1 MISTLLNARRI
12 AVVGVAKNC
21 GKTTT
26 LNHLIL
32 LAGGQGKTLGLMSVG
47 IDGESEDV
55 LLGTAKPPI
64 HVTTGQWVVTAEDAA
79 HASTASLEYFE
90 TLGFDTPLGEVVVA
104 KVVGDGEIILAGLRH
119 RADMRNAIGRLESQ
133 KVDLILID
141 GAYGRVTAAHADL
154 TDGVVVSTG
163 AIVSPHI
170 EVIIERT
177 RHLID
182 RLTLPEIEEPWLMR
196 LLDKSVEEGRSLLG
210 GPTIAA
216 IPLAANSALVG
227 LPHSRG
233 LWTDDVKAIAIP
245 GVVSDRVVDELLR
258 AGGAGRTLVIG
269 DGTNLQADHRHLERL
284 RRTWTLQVPH
294 STRVLGIAVNPTSVQ
309 GWVVS
314 EAELLARLRTQW
326 PEITI
331 YNPDH
336 GLVSTSMS

>member
-1 MISTLLNARRI
+1 MISTLLDAHRI

-26 LNHLIL
+26 LNHLIRL
-32 LAGGQGKTLGLMSVG
+32 SEDQGKTLGLMSVG
-47 IDGESEDV
+47 IDGESEDI

-64 HVTTGQWVVTAEDAA
+64 HVTAGQWVVTAEEAA

-104 KVVGDGEIILAGLRH
+104 KVIADGEIILAGLRH
-119 RADMRNAIGRLESQ
+119 RSDMRDAIRRLEAQ

-163 AIVSPHI
+163 AIVSPQ
-170 EVIIERT
+170 VDTIIDRT

-182 RLTLPEIEEPWLMR
+182 RLTLPEIQDPWLLR
-196 LLDKSVEEGRSLLG
+196 LLNQSIEEGRSLLG
-210 GPTIAA
+210 GPTVSA
-216 IPLAANSALVG
+216 IPLEANSALVG
-227 LPHSRG
+227 LPRSRG
-233 LWTDDVKAIAIP
+233 LWTQDIKAIAVP
-245 GVVSDRVVDELLR
+245 GLVSDRVVDELLR
-258 AGGAGRTLVIG
+258 AGGTGRTLVIG
-269 DGTNLQADHRHLERL
+269 DGTNLQTDNRHLERL
-284 RRTWTLQVPH
+284 RRTWNIQVPH
-294 STRVLGIAVNPTSVQ
+294 TTRVLGIAINPTSVQ
-309 GWVVS
+309 GWTVS
-314 EAELLARLRTQW
+314 EDDLLHGLRTQW

-331 YNPDH
+331 FNPDH